1 MHKTTPLLVQLDGQ
15 SLGDVTVS
23 IDESKIT
30 PELAKLNTTATTIST
45 TATSSNTALSTVAD
59 RLTAKN
65 AAQEDKTAAQS
76 AVDACAKLDAMQK
89 TIVDDVVGDLQSADG
104 KTTIFDC
111 ASATALSL
119 VDDPNAPAANQVR
132 VGAAVKRIRDTI
144 GQTTDADTE
153 NTTIGLL
160 KKIKA
165 NTEGTGTI
173 TGTVAIKA
181 DQLAILA
188 TETTQAKLGTEATL
202 GTRASEATLAL
213 VSKDATTQSLKA
225 IVGTADDAADTSTVI
240 GLLKKIKANTES
252 TGTITGTVA
261 IQADQ
266 LATLATEAT
275 LGTRASEATLN
286 TRATEAT
293 LALVSKDATTQSLK
307 ALVGTADDAAGTS
320 TVIGLLKGIAAKFQ

>member
-1 MHKTTPLLVQLDGQ
+1 MRKTTPLLVQLDGQ

-30 PELAKLNTTATTIST
+30 PELAKLNKTATTIST
-45 TATSSNTALSTVAD
+45 TTSSSNTVLSTVAD

-144 GQTTDADTE
+144 GQSTDADTE

-160 KKIKA
+160 KKIK
-165 NTEGTGTI
+165 T
-173 TGTVAIKA
+173 TV
-181 DQLAILA
+181 
-188 TETTQAKLGTEATL
+188 GTEATL
-202 GTRASEATLAL
+202 STRATE
-213 VSKDATTQSLKA
+213 ATTQSLK
-225 IVGTADDAADTSTVI
+225 
-240 GLLKKIKANTES
+240 
-252 TGTITGTVA
+252 TI
-261 IQADQ
+261 
-266 LATLATEAT
+266 
-275 LGTRASEATLN
+275 
-286 TRATEAT
+286 
-293 LALVSKDATTQSLK
+293 
-307 ALVGTADDAAGTS
+307 VGTADDAAGTS
-320 TVIGLLKGIAAKFQ
+320 TVIGLLKGIAAKFE

>member
-45 TATSSNTALSTVAD
+45 TTSSSNTILGTVSSKLA
-59 RLTAKN
+59 AKN
-65 AAQEDKTAAQS
+65 AADENKSVAQS
-76 AVDACAKLDAMQK
+76 AVDACTKLDAMQK

-111 ASATALSL
+111 ASATSL
-119 VDDPNAPAANQVR
+119 CLIDDPNAPAADQVR
-132 VGAAVKRIRDTI
+132 LGAAVKRIRDVI
-144 GQTTDADTE
+144 GQTGDADTE

-173 TGTVAIKA
+173 SGTV
-181 DQLAILA
+181 
-188 TETTQAKLGTEATL
+188 
-202 GTRASEATLAL
+202 S
-213 VSKDATTQSLKA
+213 
-225 IVGTADDAADTSTVI
+225 
-240 GLLKKIKANTES
+240 
-252 TGTITGTVA
+252 

-266 LATLATEAT
+266 LATLATETT
-275 LGTRASEATLN
+275 LGTRASEATLS
-286 TRATEAT
+286 TRATEVTA
-293 LALVSKDATTQSLK
+293 QSMK
-307 ALVGTADDAAGTS
+307 ALIGTADDAAGTN

>member
-1 MHKTTPLLVQLDGQ
+1 MRKTTPLLVQLDGQ

-45 TATSSNTALSTVAD
+45 TANSSNAALSTVAD
-59 RLTAKN
+59 RLTTKN
-65 AAQEDKTAAQS
+65 AAQEDKTVAQS
-76 AVDACAKLDAMQK
+76 AMDACTKLDAMQK
-89 TIVDDVVGDLQSADG
+89 TIVDDIVGDLQSADG

-119 VDDPNAPAANQVR
+119 IDDPNAPAADQVR

-144 GQTTDADTE
+144 GQSTDADTE

-165 NTEGTGTI
+165 NTDGTGTI
-173 TGTVAIKA
+173 SGTVSIQA
-181 DQLAILA
+181 DQLATLA

-202 GTRASEATLAL
+202 STR
-213 VSKDATTQSLKA
+213 
-225 IVGTADDAADTSTVI
+225 
-240 GLLKKIKANTES
+240 
-252 TGTITGTVA
+252 
-261 IQADQ
+261 
-266 LATLATEAT
+266 ATEAT
-275 LGTRASEATLN
+275 LS

-307 ALVGTADDAAGTS
+307 ALVGTADDAAGTN

>member
-1 MHKTTPLLVQLDGQ
+1 MRKTTPLLVQLDGQ

-30 PELAKLNTTATTIST
+30 PELAKLNTTATSIST
-45 TATSSNTALSTVAD
+45 TATSSNTVLSTVAD
-59 RLTAKN
+59 RITAKN
-65 AAQEDKTAAQS
+65 AAQEDKTVAQS
-76 AVDACAKLDAMQK
+76 AIDACAKLDTMQK

-119 VDDPNAPAANQVR
+119 VDDPKVPAADQVR

-173 TGTVAIKA
+173 
-181 DQLAILA
+181 
-188 TETTQAKLGTEATL
+188 
-202 GTRASEATLAL
+202 S
-213 VSKDATTQSLKA
+213 
-225 IVGTADDAADTSTVI
+225 
-240 GLLKKIKANTES
+240 
-252 TGTITGTVA
+252 GTVA

-266 LATLATEAT
+266 LATLATETT
-275 LGTRASEATLN
+275 LGTRASEATLS

-307 ALVGTADDAAGTS
+307 AVMGTADDAAGTS